1 MLFSIGLVHALYI
14 INISKP
20 LNGDAVN
27 EQIKKI
33 VDKINELEEELR
45 SILYEQ
51 QSQFSY
57 KVAGKRVEFE
67 KSIREAHKK
76 LKISWFYWFITV
88 SPKHLLSGPFIYGL
102 VIPLIAF
109 DISISLY
116 QSICFRLYGVSRVKR
131 STYFIFDHRHLAYL
145 NLFEKINC
153 LYCSYAVGL
162 INYSREIA
170 SRTEQYW
177 CPIKHAHKLVDA
189 HHRYTDFLDYG
200 NADDYENNMEKIRS
214 ELQKEK

>member
-1 MLFSIGLVHALYI
+1 M
-14 INISKP
+14 
-20 LNGDAVN
+20 GDFVN

-33 VDKINELEEELR
+33 VDKIQSLEEELR
-45 SILYEQ
+45 TLLYEQ

-57 KVAGKRVEFE
+57 KIAGKRVEFE

-76 LKISWFYWFITV
+76 LKTSWFYWFITV

-102 VIPLIAF
+102 IFPLLTF
-109 DISISLY
+109 DIAISLY
-116 QSICFRLYGVSRVKR
+116 QSICFRLYGISRVKR
-131 STYFIFDHRHLAYL
+131 SDYYIFDHRHLAYL

-153 LYCSYAVGL
+153 LYCSYALGV

-177 CPIKHAHKLVDA
+177 CPIKHAHKMIDV

-200 NADDYENNMEKIRS
+200 NAEDFQIKMEQIRID
-214 ELQKEK
+214 LQKER